1 MVNWQLSK
9 QDSHWPV
16 SHDHIMGSCVNS
28 LSWRGDVIYL
38 ELSADQLIVLLDR
51 EQSGSISS
59 LGAQE
64 NW

>member
-1 MVNWQLSK
+1 
-9 QDSHWPV
+9 
-16 SHDHIMGSCVNS
+16 MGTCVNS
-28 LSWRGDVIYL
+28 LSWRGEVIYL